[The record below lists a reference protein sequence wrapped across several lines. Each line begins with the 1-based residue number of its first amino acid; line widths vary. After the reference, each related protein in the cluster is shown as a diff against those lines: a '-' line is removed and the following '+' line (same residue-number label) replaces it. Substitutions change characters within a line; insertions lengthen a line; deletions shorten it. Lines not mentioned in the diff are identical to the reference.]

1 MPGRRGVALRTKEGI
16 PQCVSRIPL
25 PHMGRGFLCA
35 AYCRYFLE
43 EVFLMPKTNVKR
55 MCYTALLAAMYVPLS
70 LYVAVQ
76 VGNVRISFGSLPV
89 VVAALL
95 LGPLDAVVA
104 ALVGEFFKQL
114 LTYGVTYTT
123 ALYLLPPAVRGAVIG
138 AAVLLARRQG
148 ERLEERR
155 AVCYAVCVTAAIC
168 TTVGNTLVNWLDS
181 VLLNYYTPALIFGD
195 LIWRLIVGMINAVVM
210 ASIAI
215 PLVKRLRRWSAVS
228 SL

>member
-1 MPGRRGVALRTKEGI
+1 M
-16 PQCVSRIPL
+16 S
-25 PHMGRGFLCA
+25 
-35 AYCRYFLE
+35 
-43 EVFLMPKTNVKR
+43 KTNVRR

-89 VVAALL
+89 VVGALL
-95 LGPLDAVVA
+95 FGPLDAAAA

-123 ALYLLPPAVRGAVIG
+123 VLYLIPPAVRGVVIG
-138 AAVLLARRQG
+138 AAAVLARQRG
-148 ERLEERR
+148 GRLEERR
-155 AVCYAVCVTAAIC
+155 AVCWCVCVAAAVC

-181 VLLNYYTPALIFGD
+181 VLLGYYTPALIFGD
-195 LIWRLIVGMINAVVM
+195 LIWRLLVGILNAVVM

-215 PLVKRLRRWSAVS
+215 PLVKLLRRRGLSYG
-228 SL
+228 L